1 MIPPIAFLKDQ
12 ETLFCLQP
20 LHVSILYS
28 FRILPHLLFSGPYT
42 PTSNGWS
49 ACFVC
54 DGKQNRITPRTLAS
68 LINSRLM
75 WEAWPSM
82 KRITG
87 PVSRVLDAAGK
98 NNFLNHSRKCG
109 GSIQPDSDTLKYVP
123 DGPPLV
129 QVIHR
134 FFPLYNR
141 VEDAHHLLTHS

>member
-1 MIPPIAFLKDQ
+1 MIPPIAFLRDQ

-129 QVIHR
+129 QVVHR